1 MDNPSKSDWRKLYQ
15 AAIKFQQI
23 SPWTWMGNEDLF
35 AVENPDSGE
44 LGYCSILGSGK
55 EEFGLGI
62 FLGARGFKR
71 YLEVMSTEAGP
82 EGFDEGIMTPMLS
95 LLFANRQ
102 ELQKEDIEVIRSLGL
117 QFRGRNA
124 WPLFR
129 SQRPGYAPWF
139 LEKEEGV
146 FLTAAIE
153 QALVVS
159 NKVHNNKLDLFDNVD
174 EDLVFTRYYRGGE
187 WREEWR
193 SPELSPRDLS
203 NGIEAKEVIN
213 EAELLLLRNSADKLS
228 GSWEVDIFVLPI
240 PIGPPSSRPYFP
252 ICFLVVEGKQG
263 LIIDSQMT
271 EPWITLSQKRD
282 TVIQILKRARQLP
295 RNIRVKSEKVREIL
309 EPVIGSLGIS
319 LRMGPLPLLEEAK
332 IGLRSYLSGRGA

>member
-1 MDNPSKSDWRKLYQ
+1 MSSPSKSDWLKLYQ
-15 AAIKFQQI
+15 AAIEFQRI

-44 LGYCSILGSGK
+44 LGYCSILGSGQ

-62 FLGARGFKR
+62 FLGAKGFRR
-71 YLEVMSTEAGP
+71 YLEVMSADAGP
-82 EGFDEGIMTPMLS
+82 EDLDEGIMTPMLS

-139 LEKEEGV
+139 LEKEEVV
-146 FLTAAIE
+146 FLTDAIE

-159 NKVHNNKLDLFDNVD
+159 NKVYIDKLDLFDNVD

-193 SPELSPRDLS
+193 SPELSPRDSS
-203 NGIEAKEVIN
+203 NGTEATEVIH
-213 EAELLLLRNSADKLS
+213 EAELLLLRNSADELS
-228 GSWEVDIFVLPI
+228 GSWEMDIFILPI
-240 PIGPPSSRPYFP
+240 PIGAPSSKPYFP
-252 ICFLVVEGKQG
+252 LFFLVVEGKQG

-295 RNIRVKSEKVREIL
+295 RNIKVKSENIREIL
-309 EPVIGSLGIS
+309 EPVIGSLEIS
-319 LRMGPLPLLEEAK
+319 LLMGPLPLLEEAK
-332 IGLRSYLSGRGA
+332 IGILRHVSGRDA